1 MPRALIYIGAAIG
14 IVVVVVLLAW
24 LALGRLAEAKKHQP
38 TEYFLTF
45 AGYKQPLRLRKRVH
59 REEAEAAATYY
70 IGSFNKDGKLT
81 RAIKMLHGAVAFDFN
96 YTYYPNGKLKSFKST
111 NADGSTIMR
120 EFDES
125 GHARQPAP

>member
-14 IVVVVVLLAW
+14 VVVVVVLLAW

-81 RAIKMLHGAVAFDFN
+81 RAIKMLHGTVAFDFS
-96 YTYYPNGKLKSFKST
+96 YTYHPSGKLKTLTTT
-111 NADGSTIMR
+111 NADGSTIIR

-125 GHARQPAP
+125 GHERRPPP

>member
-1 MPRALIYIGAAIG
+1 VPRALIYIGAAIG

-81 RAIKMLHGAVAFDFN
+81 RAIKMLHGAVAFDFS
-96 YTYYPNGKLKSFKST
+96 YTYYPDGKLKSFNST
-111 NADGSTIMR
+111 NTDGSTIIR

-125 GHARQPAP
+125 GREHKPAL

>member
-1 MPRALIYIGAAIG
+1 VPRALIYIGAAIG

-45 AGYKQPLRLRKRVH
+45 AGYKQPLRLRKKVRK
-59 REEAEAAATYY
+59 EEAEAAAAYY
-70 IGSFNKDGKLT
+70 IGSFNKEGKLV
-81 RAIKMLHGAVAFDFN
+81 RAIKMLHGTVAFDFN
-96 YTYYPNGKLKSFKST
+96 YTYYPNGKLKSFNSA
-111 NADGSTIMR
+111 NADGSTIIR

-125 GHARQPAP
+125 GHEHKPVP